1 MSTETPIHP
10 FDVTIEEARRIQNEL
25 SARVALSDVFSSVSD
40 IDMVGG
46 ADVAF
51 ISRAALEAVDADVVL
66 PPAAPGAASWPRGY
80 GGLAD
85 EVLALAVAVTLDP
98 VGLNVIET
106 AFAIAPVLFPY
117 IPGLL
122 TFREGPAV
130 LAAIGELSAL
140 PGVMLYDG
148 TGIAHPR
155 GMGIASHLGLLT
167 GIPSIGCAKSLLAG
181 SCDDPGPEKGD
192 RSYLRFRGREVG
204 ACLRT
209 RAGVKP
215 MYVSP
220 GSGFS
225 VDGACSFVMSL
236 TGKYRLP
243 EPTRIAHNLVTA
255 KKLQLTRGEG

>member
-1 MSTETPIHP
+1 MGTASPIHA
-10 FDVTIEEARRIQNEL
+10 FDVSAGEAVRLQNEL
-25 SARVALSDVFSSVSD
+25 SRQVVLSDAYSGVSD
-40 IDMVGG
+40 VDLVGG

-51 ISRAALEAVDADVVL
+51 IPRSTLEAAMADETVYHAGPEHAVQPEL
-66 PPAAPGAASWPRGY
+66 PEGVR
-80 GGLAD
+80 D
-85 EVLALAVAVTLDP
+85 EVLALAAVVLMDP
-98 VGLNVIET
+98 RQFRVVET
-106 AFAIAPVLFPY
+106 VFATAPVFFPY

-130 LAAIGELSAL
+130 LAAIGELSVL

-155 GMGIASHLGLLT
+155 GMGIASHMALLT

-181 SCDDPGPEKGD
+181 TCDPPGVEKGD
-192 RSYLRFRGREVG
+192 RSYLYLRGRVVG

-209 RAGVKP
+209 RTGVKP

-243 EPTRIAHNLVTA
+243 EPTRIAHTVVTA
-255 KKLQLTRGEG
+255 KKLQLTRKEG